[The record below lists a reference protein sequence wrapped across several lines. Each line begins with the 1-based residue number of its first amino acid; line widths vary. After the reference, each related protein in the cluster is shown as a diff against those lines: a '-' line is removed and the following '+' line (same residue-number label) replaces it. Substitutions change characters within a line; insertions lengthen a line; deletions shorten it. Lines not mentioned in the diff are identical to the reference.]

1 MEIRQ
6 LRAFIAIAELGTF
19 TAGALRV
26 HVTQAAISMQIRQLE
41 NELGARLFIRAP
53 RRVMLTEAGEQLL
66 QRARQI
72 LRDHDAA
79 LDEIAE
85 LAGAERGRLRVG
97 SASAMVTTDVLPQ
110 LLKEVRRKHSRAE
123 VTVASGTSEALVQQI
138 LSGEIDIAFVSLP
151 VEARGINT
159 ERLTQD
165 QLVAVASPRHRLAK
179 QKTISAYT
187 LAGEKLILGE
197 RGGNTRRLID
207 LFFAQAG
214 VSLHVS
220 MELSRQ
226 AAIRRMVEAD
236 MGVGIVPLQ
245 TVRDEVERGRLIRW
259 WIEGAQI
266 NWEMGLAR
274 LAGGYESPI
283 SQTFIKLSRDYFRGN
298 PECRRQENSNGVG
311 QEAREEIVLIISSE
325 YLNQAFNILFIVKEM
340 RRHTNP
346 LRLLRDDHPLLGQP

>member
-6 LRAFIAIAELGTF
+6 LRSFIAIAELGTF
-19 TAGALRV
+19 TAAALRV

-41 NELGARLFIRAP
+41 NELGARLFVRAP
-53 RRVMLTEAGEQLL
+53 RRVMLTEAGEHLL

-97 SASAMVTTDVLPQ
+97 SASAAVTTDILPK
-110 LLKEVRRKHSRAE
+110 LLKEVRKQHAGAE
-123 VTVASGTSEALVQQI
+123 ITVLSGTSEALVHQI
-138 LSGEIDIAFVSLP
+138 LAGEVDVAFVSLP
-151 VEARGINT
+151 VEAREIST
-159 ERLTQD
+159 ERLSED
-165 QLVAVASPRHRLAK
+165 QLVAIASPRHKLAK
-179 QKTISAYT
+179 QRTISAYT

-207 LFFAQAG
+207 QFFAQAG

-226 AAIRRMVEAD
+226 AAIKRMVEED

-245 TVRDEVERGRLIRW
+245 SARDEVERGRLVRW

-266 NWEMGLAR
+266 NWELGLAR
-274 LAGGYESPI
+274 LTGGYDSPI
-283 SQTFIKLSRDYFRGN
+283 LQRFVGLCRKYCGGNASEGVKKSKVAPKRKTRKSR
-298 PECRRQENSNGVG
+298 
-311 QEAREEIVLIISSE
+311 
-325 YLNQAFNILFIVKEM
+325 
-340 RRHTNP
+340 
-346 LRLLRDDHPLLGQP
+346 

>member
-41 NELGARLFIRAP
+41 NELGAKLFIRAP

-72 LRDHDAA
+72 LCDHDAA
-79 LDEIAE
+79 VDEIAA

-97 SASAMVTTDVLPQ
+97 SASAMVTTDVLPK
-110 LLKEVRRKHSRAE
+110 LLREVRKQHSGAE
-123 VTVASGTSEALVQQI
+123 ITVASGTSEALVQQI
-138 LSGEIDIAFVSLP
+138 LAGELDIAFVSLP

-159 ERLTQD
+159 ERLSQD
-165 QLVAVASPRHRLAK
+165 QLVAVASPRHKLAK
-179 QKTISAYT
+179 QRTISAYT
-187 LAGEKLILGE
+187 LAGERLILGE

-207 LFFAQAG
+207 QFFAQAG
-214 VSLHVS
+214 VTLHVS

-226 AAIRRMVEAD
+226 AAIRRMVEED

-245 TVRDEVERGRLIRW
+245 SVSEAVDKGRLVRW

-266 NWEMGLAR
+266 NWELGIAR
-274 LAGGYESPI
+274 LTGGYESPI
-283 SQTFIKLSRDYFRGN
+283 TQTFIKLSRNYFGSD
-298 PECRRQENSNGVG
+298 SNRPTVTKKPKL
-311 QEAREEIVLIISSE
+311 APRKKRS
-325 YLNQAFNILFIVKEM
+325 K
-340 RRHTNP
+340 R
-346 LRLLRDDHPLLGQP
+346 